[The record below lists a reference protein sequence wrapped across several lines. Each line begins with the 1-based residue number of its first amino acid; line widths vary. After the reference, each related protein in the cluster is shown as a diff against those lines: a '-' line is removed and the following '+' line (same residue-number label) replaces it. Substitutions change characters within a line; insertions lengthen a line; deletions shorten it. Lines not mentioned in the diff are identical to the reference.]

1 MARLCPITTLYHPLP
16 SSEEIR
22 EIERDAI
29 DAGTSVKEL
38 MDRAGRECAA
48 IIAEKRAQSKGTDLI
63 VVLCGPGN
71 NGGDGLIAAKS
82 LQERGFKV
90 CTIVSSSKR
99 YSDGCLNAAREYLG
113 SGGKISV
120 FPKLEEVQNYS
131 WDAIDEAGVVNILGK
146 ATVIIDAIFGTGV
159 SLPAKGFAARLIRL
173 ANAERERGPK
183 VFSIDLPS
191 GINPNSGAATTPS
204 IQADTTLT
212 IQFPKRGMLQWPA
225 RGNCGEIINVP
236 IGLRCTIE
244 TEFSLLTAGAVRRIP
259 RRPIDSH
266 KGSYGHV
273 MVLGGTSSMPG
284 APILAS
290 LAALRCGAGLVTKA
304 HLDSAGHILPPEVM
318 LMSSSGGGSVLSP
331 DFLPLIRERVEAGKI
346 TSLVIGPGMGTAPET
361 VQFLKE
367 LLLYLAE
374 KKLPYVLDADG
385 LNILAAELS
394 ADSSDWSKISLDRA
408 ILTPHPLEMARLL
421 GCKVEDVNDD
431 RYATAK
437 KLAQKLKCVVVL
449 KGASSVIYSAKQG
462 FVNSTGNP
470 FMATGGAGD
479 ALSGIIAA
487 LVAQGFSNLE
497 AACTGTY
504 LHGAAGDYAH
514 ESSGSFII
522 ASDIIA
528 AIPRVARVLYD

>member
-1 MARLCPITTLYHPLP
+1 MATLCPITALYHPLP
-16 SSEEIR
+16 TADEVR

-29 DAGTSVKEL
+29 ESGTSAKEL

-63 VVLCGPGN
+63 AVLCGPGN
-71 NGGDGLIAAKS
+71 NGGDGFIAARS
-82 LQERGFKV
+82 LAERGFKV
-90 CTIVSSSKR
+90 VTIAASSKR
-99 YSDGCLNAAREYLG
+99 YSDGCLSAARELLSAG
-113 SGGKISV
+113 AKIHV
-120 FPKLEEVQNYS
+120 FPKLEDTQNYS
-131 WDAIDEAGVVNILGK
+131 WDALDEGGVIAALGK
-146 ATVIIDAIFGTGV
+146 CTVIVDAIFGIGV
-159 SLPAKGFAARLIRL
+159 TLPAKGFAARLIRL
-173 ANAERERGPK
+173 ANAERERGVK
-183 VFSIDLPS
+183 IFAIDMPS
-191 GINPNSGAATTPS
+191 GVSANSGAVTVPA
-204 IQADTTLT
+204 IQADYTLT
-212 IQFPKRGMLQWPA
+212 IQFPKRGLLQWPA
-225 RGNCGEIINVP
+225 RGNCGEIVSVP
-236 IGLRCTIE
+236 IGLRCTME
-244 TEFSLLTAGAVRRIP
+244 TEFSLLNVGAVRRIP
-259 RRPIDSH
+259 RRPLDSH

-304 HLDSAGHILPPEVM
+304 HLDSSGHILPPEVM
-318 LMSSSGGGSVLSP
+318 LMSASKGAAVLTT
-331 DFLPLIRERVEAGKI
+331 DFMPSIKERIETGKI
-346 TSLVIGPGMGTAPET
+346 TSLVIGPGMGTASET
-361 VQFLKE
+361 VEFLFQ
-367 LLLYLAE
+367 LLDYLGH
-374 KKLPYVLDADG
+374 KKIPYVLDADG
-385 LNILAAELS
+385 LNILATELNT
-394 ADSSDWSKISLDRA
+394 AGTRWKELTLEQA

-431 RYATAK
+431 RYAAAK
-437 KLAQKLKCVVVL
+437 KLASKLKCVVVL
-449 KGASSVIYSAKQG
+449 KGASSVVYSAKRG

-487 LVAQGFSNLE
+487 LVAQGFTPLE